1 MAKKVLYNAKDADMG
16 AIVANIESV
25 YNVVKDANNANDLLA
40 WYGIARSWC
49 ADVALDFG
57 LETRQ
62 VAGIVAVFSPQLS
75 WEKNKF
81 TAREFMRRYVAG
93 ESFAGLMA
101 YKANVAKACRIMD
114 GEAPESVIGGRK
126 VSSFFNNIMG
136 DTSTVTVDRHALH
149 IALYGVDGA
158 DEKSG
163 SITPTDKLYSMV
175 EIAYRT
181 VAENVGIAPMAL
193 QSITWSFKAQNGEA

>member
-1 MAKKVLYNAKDADMG
+1 MTRKTLYNAKDVDFD

-25 YNVVKDANNANDLLA
+25 YNVVKDAPNADSLIA
-40 WYGIARSWC
+40 WYAIANQFC
-49 ADVALDFG
+49 TALAQ
-57 LETRQ
+57 EYNMTTAQ
-62 VAGIVAVFSPQLS
+62 TAAIVAVLSPQLS
-75 WEKNKF
+75 WEKNKL

-93 ESFAGLMA
+93 EGFAGLMA

-114 GEAPESVIGGRK
+114 GEAPESVVSGRK
-126 VSSFFNNIMG
+126 VRSFFNNIMG

-163 SITPTDKLYSMV
+163 SITPTDKLYGLV
-175 EIAYRT
+175 EDAYRT
-181 VAENVGIAPMAL
+181 VAENVGIAPMTL